1 LSTKLLYGSKQVL
14 FEIFIPLFTH
24 YSNHHFLFKILKKE
38 MDYIIDVDNLA
49 LSDNL
54 TSETTYTSCIIR
66 NFPNK

>member
-1 LSTKLLYGSKQVL
+1 
-14 FEIFIPLFTH
+14 
-24 YSNHHFLFKILKKE
+24 